1 MEDKT
6 IDTAR
11 VNKILK
17 DLKERPELTKFTF
30 ENNDIK
36 DFDGMCQ
43 VFSQLKAYDKLEG
56 INFR

>member
-6 IDTAR
+6 IDTAM

-30 ENNDIK
+30 ENNVIK

-43 VFSQLKAYDKLEG
+43 VF
-56 INFR
+56 